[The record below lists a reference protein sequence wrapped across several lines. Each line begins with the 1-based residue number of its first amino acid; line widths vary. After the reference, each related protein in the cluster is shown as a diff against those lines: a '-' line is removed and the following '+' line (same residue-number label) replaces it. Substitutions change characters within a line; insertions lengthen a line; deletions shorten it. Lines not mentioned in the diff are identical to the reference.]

1 MSTEANDAG
10 GYDITFVTKCEK
22 DLAAGAVIR
31 SKGIPLTTNT
41 TSTTGTTG
49 TNSTIGSSTVTK
61 YMNIGR
67 STTNPAGK
75 QPVGLV
81 DQPNQSEGMLYVS
94 GQKPFEEL
102 KLGSVKP
109 EWNTWIICDGETHPV
124 LSWIGVV
131 PATDAEGRPIL
142 QANLPP
148 KSEECSPVRLFV
160 MTYAELE
167 ESLQGQC

>member
-1 MSTEANDAG
+1 STQANDVG

-31 SKGIPLTTNT
+31 SKGIPLTVNT
-41 TSTTGTTG
+41 TGSTGTTG
-49 TNSTIGSSTVTK
+49 TNGTSATSSYITK

-81 DQPNQSEGMLYVS
+81 DQPNKSEGMLYVS

-109 EWNTWIICDGETHPV
+109 EWNTWIICDGDTHPV

-131 PATDAEGRPIL
+131 PSTDAAGRPIL

-148 KSEECSPVRLFV
+148 PSEECSPVRLFV
-160 MTYAELE
+160 MTFAELE